1 MNTLDFSNRGAN
13 NQNITDLITE
23 GTVINVDRFYLDGT
37 INVENNGNIIKVKPF
52 LPLHLMVLP
61 KNGENVNLIL
71 KRYNKSEE
79 YLWVGPINYDYNH
92 LDNANTLVD
101 KVHYNGK
108 PITKI
113 PEAKGIYP
121 KLDDVIINGRYNS
134 DIILGKNKLR
144 LRTGFRKINDY
155 NVYNNR
161 LQTYNL
167 LTNYEYGGV
176 ERGVN
181 LLVSQHILLASQ
193 NGLKQF
199 EINDANENITN
210 ETLTKMINEMES
222 MVYGDKLV
230 EFLLLIVDFVCNH
243 THNFHKMKADNTEN
257 VKKIKS
263 FNLTNILSKY
273 IKLN

>member
-1 MNTLDFSNRGAN
+1 MNTLDFSTKGAN
-13 NQNITDLITE
+13 NQNINDLITE

-101 KVHYNGK
+101 KVHYNSK

-199 EINDANENITN
+199 EINDVNENITN

-222 MVYGDKLV
+222 MVYGNKLV
-230 EFLLLIVDFVCNH
+230 EFLLLIVDFVSNH